1 MLILPVE
8 NLVSRLILN
17 HSSLNEEITN
27 SATLDVFLI
36 FFFFFWGGG
45 RFLNWKRPTAA
56 SGLDGSRKEK
66 WEMLCRGNY

>member
-27 SATLDVFLI
+27 SATLDVFFI
-36 FFFFFWGGG
+36 FIFIFFWGGV
-45 RFLNWKRPTAA
+45 KDTADLFQI
-56 SGLDGSRKEK
+56 SLRKK
-66 WEMLCRGNY
+66 PSSL